1 MKQARKKELRRD
13 PQHIDDETWFYEDRD
28 GLDFIV
34 YPNNSTVVKF
44 KVPAWRLRRYLAR
57 LGK

>member
-1 MKQARKKELRRD
+1 MKRTKKELRRD
-13 PQHIDDETWFYEDRD
+13 AQCFDDDKWFFEDRD

-34 YPNNSTVVKF
+34 YPQGKNPVQF
-44 KVPAWRLRRYLAR
+44 KVPAWRLRRYLVR